1 MITRVTTESGAVYE
15 FADGKVRRVNES
27 HEKRGDGDWQKL
39 LRLNP
44 TPIRVGMRMTLTME
58 SLSRYGS
65 DDHGTAPEDASPVTT
80 RTTTRVRSIDENV

>member
-27 HEKRGDGDWQKL
+27 HEKRGDGEWQKL
-39 LRLNP
+39 VNINA
-44 TPIRVGMRMTLTME
+44 PIETGKRMVLTLE

-65 DDHGTAPEDASPVTT
+65 DDEGTAPEDASPFTT